1 MTNFYNSGL
10 YTEPFY
16 NKISNLV
23 FDEDFLLD
31 TIINNY
37 DVFFKHY
44 SHAIEEVGQ
53 AESEVIRQ
61 MFYLS
66 LKKISGKC
74 LYFKPLIFN
83 ADIALECGL
92 TPLVT
97 PDIKINNN
105 ALYRSCHNFI
115 NILILSSSTRE
126 KVQIMDLSPRL
137 DCYQVLTDNS
147 IDEAS
152 YLFQDEEHFES
163 VVGKSLTKK
172 VIDTLSY
179 KSQDKY
185 AK

>member
-10 YTEPFY
+10 YTQPFY

-31 TIINNY
+31 TITYNY
-37 DVFFKHY
+37 DVFFRYY
-44 SHAIEEVGQ
+44 SCQIEEVGQ

-66 LKKISGKC
+66 LKRISGKC
-74 LYFKPLIFN
+74 LYFKPLIFD

-115 NILILSSSTRE
+115 NILILSSRTEE

-137 DCYQVLTDNS
+137 DAYQALTDNS
-147 IDEAS
+147 IDAAS
-152 YLFQDEEHFES
+152 DLFQDLERFES
-163 VVGKSLTKK
+163 VIGKSLTQK
-172 VIDTLSY
+172 VLAAIS
-179 KSQDKY
+179 
-185 AK
+185 

>member
-10 YTEPFY
+10 YTQPFY

-31 TIINNY
+31 TITYNY
-37 DVFFKHY
+37 DVFFKYY
-44 SHAIEEVGQ
+44 SCEIEEVGQ

-66 LKKISGKC
+66 LKRISGKC

-83 ADIALECGL
+83 ANLALECGL

-115 NILILSSSTRE
+115 NILILSSRTEE

-137 DCYQVLTDNS
+137 DAYQALTDNS
-147 IDEAS
+147 IDSAS
-152 YLFQDEEHFES
+152 DLFQDFKRFES
-163 VVGKSLTKK
+163 VIGTSLTQK
-172 VIDTLSY
+172 VLAAI
-179 KSQDKY
+179 
-185 AK
+185 A

>member
-10 YTEPFY
+10 YTQPFY

-31 TIINNY
+31 TITYNY
-37 DVFFKHY
+37 DVFFGYY
-44 SHAIEEVGQ
+44 SCHIEEVGH

-66 LKKISGKC
+66 LKRISGKRW
-74 LYFKPLIFN
+74 YFKPLIFN

-115 NILILSSSTRE
+115 NILILSSRTEE

-137 DCYQVLTDNS
+137 DAYQALTDNS
-147 IDEAS
+147 IDSAS
-152 YLFQDEEHFES
+152 DLFQDFKRFES
-163 VVGKSLTKK
+163 VIGTSLTQK
-172 VIDTLSY
+172 VLAAI
-179 KSQDKY
+179 
-185 AK
+185 A

>member
-10 YTEPFY
+10 YTQPFY

-31 TIINNY
+31 TITDNY
-37 DVFFKHY
+37 DGFFKYY
-44 SHAIEEVGQ
+44 SCEIEEVGQ

-66 LKKISGKC
+66 LKRISGKC

-115 NILILSSSTRE
+115 NILILSSRTEE

-137 DCYQVLTDNS
+137 DAYQALTDNS
-147 IDEAS
+147 IDAAS
-152 YLFQDEEHFES
+152 DLFQDLKRFES
-163 VVGKSLTKK
+163 VIGKSLTQK
-172 VIDTLSY
+172 VLSAI
-179 KSQDKY
+179 S
-185 AK
+185 

>member
-10 YTEPFY
+10 YTQPFY

-37 DVFFKHY
+37 DVFFKYY
-44 SHAIEEVGQ
+44 SCEIEEVGQ

-66 LKKISGKC
+66 LKRISGKC
-74 LYFKPLIFN
+74 LYFKPLIFD

-115 NILILSSSTRE
+115 NILILSSRIGE

-137 DCYQVLTDNS
+137 DAYQALTDNS
-147 IDEAS
+147 IDAAS
-152 YLFQDEEHFES
+152 DLFQDLKRFES
-163 VVGKSLTKK
+163 VIGKSLTQK
-172 VIDTLSY
+172 VLAAIS
-179 KSQDKY
+179 
-185 AK
+185 

>member
-10 YTEPFY
+10 YTQPFY

-31 TIINNY
+31 TITDNY
-37 DVFFKHY
+37 DVFFKYY
-44 SHAIEEVGQ
+44 SCEIEEVGQ

-66 LKKISGKC
+66 LKRISGKC

-115 NILILSSSTRE
+115 NILILSSRTEE

-137 DCYQVLTDNS
+137 DAYQALTDNS
-147 IDEAS
+147 IDAAS
-152 YLFQDEEHFES
+152 DLFQDLKRFES
-163 VVGKSLTKK
+163 VIGKSLTQK
-172 VIDTLSY
+172 VLSAI
-179 KSQDKY
+179 S
-185 AK
+185 